1 MGKFFTKLIK
11 SFSCGINGV
20 GFGFDDRNMKIHG
33 VAAVLAVFLSFYY
46 QLSWQEWLYIIIAIC
61 MVLSAELFN
70 SSIENMADIVRD
82 ELKLSYK
89 ATQKLRDMAAGAV
102 LIVASMAAIIGLVIF
117 LPKII

>member
-11 SFSCGINGV
+11 SFGYAIKGIQ
-20 GFGFDDRNMKIHG
+20 FGFADKNMKIHG
-33 VAAVLAVFLSFYY
+33 VAAVLAIFLSFYY
-46 QLSWQEWLYIIIAIC
+46 QLSWQEWLYIVIAIC
-61 MVLSAELFN
+61 IVLSAELFN

-82 ELKLSYK
+82 ELKLDYK

-102 LIVASMAAIIGLVIF
+102 LIVTSMAAIIGLVIF